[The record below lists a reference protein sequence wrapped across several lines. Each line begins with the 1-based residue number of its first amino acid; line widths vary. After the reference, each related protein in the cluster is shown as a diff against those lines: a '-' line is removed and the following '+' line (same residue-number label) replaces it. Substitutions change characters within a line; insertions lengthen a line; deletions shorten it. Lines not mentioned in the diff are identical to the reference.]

1 MRTLHSIRSQTARQ
15 GFDTSCGHRDVGTL
29 PPWRLSFPASRRRA
43 TMTTSRLT
51 LPPSRRV
58 PDPLASAADDELRA
72 HVQRALAAHYEL
84 DCEIGRGGMG
94 IVYRARDRRL
104 KRQVAIKLLPPE
116 LAFRS
121 EIKSR
126 FLREAETAAQLSH
139 PNIVPIY
146 TVDEQEQLVF
156 FVMAYISGDNLAK
169 RLHERGVLTI
179 DETRKV
185 MREVAD
191 ALAYAHDRGVVHRDI
206 KPDNI
211 LLDAVTG
218 RPMVTDFGIARA
230 MDSSGDSR
238 LTATGMAI
246 GTPAYMSPEQAA
258 GEREI
263 DGRSDLYSLGILGYQ
278 MLTGEPPFSA
288 GSTPA
293 MLVKHISER
302 PIPVEQRRADVPTDL
317 ARCVMML
324 LEKDPAHRFPTA
336 AALVAALDTREAPP
350 SRAPVPVALS
360 SVAAPARQN
369 FASPAD
375 GPYAPMPSIAGSRL
389 VAGASSDELRRW
401 EAAPVIQFRRKI
413 APYLF
418 VNSVIVLFTLF
429 GRNDFFFATVLWSIY
444 IAFKYAKL
452 WSEGY
457 DWRDVFRQPREKE
470 IMEVI
475 EEAAEYARALF
486 DPRVRARLREARVQ
500 RKIAARMTP
509 SAPPSGFDASPP
521 ASYAVA
527 RLTGPQGDRVR
538 QAIADRDEILR
549 RVNDLPKAQKEQLG
563 DVSRSAMALAD
574 KVQGLALAYDEVARQ
589 DLGSAREQLEGEIST
604 LENAANPLERGSE
617 DRVRR
622 LAYLKRQR
630 RALVDA
636 GQRRDALSAKLETC
650 ALALQNMRFDLMR
663 LGASPQMH
671 QHITSLA
678 NQAMKLTE
686 NVDDALFVADEMGR
700 VGSRR
705 GGGAA
710 RATERG

>member
-1 MRTLHSIRSQTARQ
+1 MS
-15 GFDTSCGHRDVGTL
+15 
-29 PPWRLSFPASRRRA
+29 PASLTLTTRRR
-43 TMTTSRLT
+43 L
-51 LPPSRRV
+51 
-58 PDPLASAADDELRA
+58 PDPLATSADDELRA
-72 HVQRALAAHYEL
+72 HVERALSAHYEL

-94 IVYRARDRRL
+94 IVYRAKDRRL

-169 RLHERGVLTI
+169 RLHERGVLTVE
-179 DETRKV
+179 ETRKILRDV
-185 MREVAD
+185 GD
-191 ALAYAHDRGVVHRDI
+191 ALAYAHERGVVHRDI

-302 PIPVEQRRADVPTDL
+302 PIPVQQRRADVPDDL
-317 ARCVMML
+317 ARSVMML
-324 LEKDPAHRFPTA
+324 LEKDPAHRYPNA
-336 AALVAALDTREAPP
+336 NALVAALDAREAPP
-350 SRAPVPVALS
+350 SRAPAPPPVVS
-360 SVAAPARQN
+360 QPTAPSAPPLGN
-369 FASPAD
+369 
-375 GPYAPMPSIAGSRL
+375 YAPMPMQSGYGQPPYPAGRSQQL
-389 VAGASSDELRRW
+389 QPHPPTSDELRRW
-401 EAAPVIQFRRKI
+401 EAPPVANFRRKI

-418 VNSVIVLFTLF
+418 VNGVILVFAVF
-429 GRNDFFFATVLWSIY
+429 GSNDFLTFTVLWSIY

-457 DWRDVFRQPREKE
+457 DWRDVFRQPRDREV
-470 IMEVI
+470 MEVI
-475 EEAAEYARALF
+475 EEVAEHCRAIF
-486 DPRVRARLREARVQ
+486 DSKARARLRDGREQ
-500 RKIAARMTP
+500 RKLAARMTP
-509 SAPPSGFDASPP
+509 PAASAGYGA
-521 ASYAVA
+521 A
-527 RLTGPQGDRVR
+527 RLTGAPYPSAVPDGPSADRVR
-538 QAIADRDEILR
+538 QAFSDRDEIFQRLQALG
-549 RVNDLPKAQKEQLG
+549 NALPSAQRDEVG
-563 DVSRSAMALAD
+563 RSAVALAD
-574 KVQGLALAYDEVARQ
+574 KVQSLAMALDESARM
-589 DLGSAREQLEGEIST
+589 DIGSARAQLEGEISS

-630 RALVDA
+630 RSLVDTE
-636 GQRRDALSAKLETC
+636 QKQQSFSSKLETC
-650 ALALQNMRFDLMR
+650 ALALQNMRYDLLR

-678 NQAMKLTE
+678 NKAMSLAE
-686 NVDDALFVADEMGR
+686 NVDEALFVADEMGR
-700 VGSRR
+700 ISSRPSGGRRAPDR
-705 GGGAA
+705 G
-710 RATERG
+710 

>member
-1 MRTLHSIRSQTARQ
+1 
-15 GFDTSCGHRDVGTL
+15 
-29 PPWRLSFPASRRRA
+29 
-43 TMTTSRLT
+43 MTTAGLT

-94 IVYRARDRRL
+94 IVYRAKDRRL
-104 KRQVAIKLLPPE
+104 KRPVAIKLLPPE

-146 TVDEQEQLVF
+146 TVDELEQLVF
-156 FVMAYISGDNLAK
+156 FVMAYVSGDNLAK
-169 RLHERGVLTI
+169 RLHERGVLTVE
-179 DETRKV
+179 ETRKV
-185 MREVAD
+185 LREVAD
-191 ALAYAHDRGVVHRDI
+191 ALAYPHDRGVVHRDI

-230 MDSSGDSR
+230 MDSTGDSR

-278 MLTGEPPFSA
+278 MLTGEPPFAA

-302 PIPVEQRRADVPTDL
+302 PVPVEQRRADIPPDL
-317 ARCVMML
+317 ARSVMML
-324 LEKDPAHRFPTA
+324 LEKDPGSRFPTA
-336 AALVAALDTREAPP
+336 SALVAALDSREMIPTRRPTAPAP
-350 SRAPVPVALS
+350 AASPVP
-360 SVAAPARQN
+360 AAPMRPLYT
-369 FASPAD
+369 SPAD
-375 GPYAPMPSIAGSRL
+375 GPYAPGPAL
-389 VAGASSDELRRW
+389 VGARPLAGATSDELRRW
-401 EAAPVIQFRRKI
+401 EAPPVIQFRRKI

-418 VNSVIVLFTLF
+418 VNGVIVLFTLF
-429 GRNDFFFATVLWSIY
+429 GSSDFFFVTVLWSIY

-470 IMEVI
+470 IMEVL
-475 EEAAEYARALF
+475 EEAGSYLRALF
-486 DPRVRARLREARVQ
+486 DPAERARQREARAQ
-500 RKIAARMTP
+500 RKLAARM
-509 SAPPSGFDASPP
+509 APPALPAGFDASPA
-521 ASYAVA
+521 ASYAA
-527 RLTGPQGDRVR
+527 LQIAGPLGDRVR
-538 QAIADRDEILR
+538 QAFADRDEILR
-549 RVNDLPKAQKEQLG
+549 RVNDLPKSQKEQLG
-563 DVSRSAMALAD
+563 DVSRSAMALAE
-574 KVQGLALAYDEVARQ
+574 KVQGLALAYDEASRQ
-589 DLGSAREQLEGEIST
+589 DIGSAREQLEGEIRT
-604 LENAANPLERGSE
+604 LEGAANPLERGSE

-636 GQRRDALSAKLETC
+636 AQRKDTLSAKLETC

-700 VGSRR
+700 ASSRR
-705 GGGAA
+705 SSSGGAAA

>member
-1 MRTLHSIRSQTARQ
+1 MSAPS
-15 GFDTSCGHRDVGTL
+15 
-29 PPWRLSFPASRRRA
+29 
-43 TMTTSRLT
+43 LT

-58 PDPLASAADDELRA
+58 PDPLATAADDELRA

-156 FVMAYISGDNLAK
+156 FVMAYVSGDNLAK

-179 DETRKV
+179 EETRKV

-293 MLVKHISER
+293 MLVKHIAER
-302 PIPVEQRRADVPTDL
+302 PVPVDQRRADIPPDL
-317 ARCVMML
+317 ARSVMML
-324 LEKDPAHRFPTA
+324 LEKDPEHRFPTA

-350 SRAPVPVALS
+350 SRAPTAGAALPF
-360 SVAAPARQN
+360 AAIPAPSRPSYAAQ
-369 FASPAD
+369 AD
-375 GPYAPMPSIAGSRL
+375 GPYSPAPFIGASRPL
-389 VAGASSDELRRW
+389 AGASSEELRRW
-401 EAAPVIQFRRKI
+401 EAPPVIQFRRKI

-418 VNSVIVLFTLF
+418 VNGVIVLFTLF
-429 GRNDFFFATVLWSIY
+429 SSTNFFFVTVLWSIF
-444 IAFKYAKL
+444 IAFRYAKL

-475 EEAAEYARALF
+475 EEAAEYVRALF
-486 DPRVRARLREARVQ
+486 DSQARARLREARAQ
-500 RKIAARMTP
+500 RRIVARM
-509 SAPPSGFDASPP
+509 APAALPSGFDASPSP
-521 ASYAVA
+521 PPSSSAAVQ
-527 RLTGPQGDRVR
+527 LTGPQGDRVR
-538 QAIADRDEILR
+538 QAMADRDEILR

-563 DVSRSAMALAD
+563 DVSRSAIALAD
-574 KVQGLALAYDEVARQ
+574 KVQGLALSYEELARQ
-589 DLGSAREQLEGEIST
+589 DLDSARSQLEGEIST

-636 GQRRDALSAKLETC
+636 AQRKEAMSAKLETC

-686 NVDDALFVADEMGR
+686 NVDDALFVANEMGR
-700 VGSRR
+700 VGSKRSA
-705 GGGAA
+705 GAG

>member
-1 MRTLHSIRSQTARQ
+1 
-15 GFDTSCGHRDVGTL
+15 
-29 PPWRLSFPASRRRA
+29 
-43 TMTTSRLT
+43 
-51 LPPSRRV
+51 
-58 PDPLASAADDELRA
+58 
-72 HVQRALAAHYEL
+72 
-84 DCEIGRGGMG
+84 MG
-94 IVYRARDRRL
+94 IVYLAKDRRL

-156 FVMAYISGDNLAK
+156 FVMAYVSGDNLAK

-185 MREVAD
+185 LREVAD

-278 MLTGEPPFSA
+278 MLTGEPPFTA

-317 ARCVMML
+317 ARSVMML
-324 LEKDPAHRFPTA
+324 LEKDPINRFPTA
-336 AALVAALDTREAPP
+336 SALVAALDTREAPP
-350 SRAPVPVALS
+350 TRAPTSASLQVPQS
-360 SVAAPARQN
+360 PPRPSYAPP
-369 FASPAD
+369 SE
-375 GPYAPMPSIAGSRL
+375 GPYAPAPYL
-389 VAGASSDELRRW
+389 TGARPMVQGGTTAEELRRF
-401 EAAPVIQFRRKI
+401 EAPPVVQFRRKI

-418 VNSVIVLFTLF
+418 VNGVIVLFSMF
-429 GRNDFFFATVLWSIY
+429 GSADFFFVTVLWSIY

-452 WSEGY
+452 WSDGY
-457 DWRDVFRQPREKE
+457 DWRDVFRQPRDRE

-475 EEAAEYARALF
+475 EEVAEHCRAVF
-486 DPRVRARLREARVQ
+486 DSRTRARLRDARTE
-500 RKIAARMTP
+500 RKLAARLSP
-509 SAPPSGFDASPP
+509 ALPSGFAASSP
-521 ASYAVA
+521 AMAYGASQ
-527 RLTGPQGDRVR
+527 LSGPQGDRVR
-538 QAIADRDEILR
+538 QALADRDEILR
-549 RVNDLPKAQKEQLG
+549 RLSDLPKSQKEQLG
-563 DVSRSAMALAD
+563 DVSRSAIALAD
-574 KVQGLALAYDEVARQ
+574 KVQGLALAYDEAARQ
-589 DLGSAREQLEGEIST
+589 DLTSARAQLEGEITT
-604 LENAANPLERGSE
+604 LESAANPLERGSE

-636 GQRRDALSAKLETC
+636 AQRKDTLAGKLETC

-678 NQAMKLTE
+678 NEALNLAE

-700 VGSRR
+700 FGGTAGGGGR
-705 GGGAA
+705 GGSKRSSSAS